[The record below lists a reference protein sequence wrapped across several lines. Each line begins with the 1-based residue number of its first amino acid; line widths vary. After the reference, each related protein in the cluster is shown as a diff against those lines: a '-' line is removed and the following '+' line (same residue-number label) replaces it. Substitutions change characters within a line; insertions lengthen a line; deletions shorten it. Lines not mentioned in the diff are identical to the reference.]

1 MCGDMTVVVCSG
13 ESLEAVVATSDWNV
27 EGETHDASEV
37 GVGVADVC
45 GNVNGGRGSGVGKLA

>member
-1 MCGDMTVVVCSG
+1 MTVVVCSG